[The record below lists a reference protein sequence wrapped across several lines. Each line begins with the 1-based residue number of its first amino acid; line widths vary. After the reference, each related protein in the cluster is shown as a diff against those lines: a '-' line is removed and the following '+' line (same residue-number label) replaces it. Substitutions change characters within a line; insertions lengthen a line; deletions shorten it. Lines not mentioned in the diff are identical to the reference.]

1 MDLLLIAGGFIA
13 LLIGGE
19 TLVSGAVAIARR
31 LHIPPMVIGL
41 TLVGFGTSTP
51 ELLTSVHAALIGAPG
66 VAVGNVVGSNI
77 ANILLILGLA
87 ALLWPISVN
96 ARRFRND
103 ALFLLGA
110 AILAAALMAQGQIG
124 LTAGVLMLAGL
135 AVFLLVT
142 FRSQGQHDHAPQ
154 DDTPLR
160 PTWQG
165 LALFV
170 FGLAVTLLGARWLV
184 SGAVGLAQAMGV
196 SDTLIGLTVVAVGT
210 SLPELVTSVVAARRQ
225 HSDVA
230 FGNIVGSN
238 IFNIFGILGV
248 TAVIKPMPVPETILH
263 LDMWVMLAATG
274 ALIAAAVTG
283 RGVSRRE
290 GALLLAGY
298 GAYLAVLI
306 AQAL

>member
-1 MDLLLIAGGFIA
+1 MDFLLVAGGFIA

-51 ELLTSVHAALIGAPG
+51 ELLTSVHAALIGSPG

-87 ALLWPISVN
+87 ALLWPISVQ

-103 ALFLLGA
+103 ALFLIGSA
-110 AILAAALMAQGQIG
+110 ALAALLMARGDIG
-124 LTAGVLMLAGL
+124 LVAGLVLLAGL
-135 AVFLLVT
+135 ALFLLVT
-142 FRSQGQHDHAPQ
+142 FRSQHDHAPE
-154 DDTPLR
+154 DETPPR
-160 PTWQG
+160 PTWQAVG
-165 LALFV
+165 LFV
-170 FGLAVTLLGARWLV
+170 FGLSVTLLGARWLV
-184 SGAVGLAQAMGV
+184 SGAVGLAQGMGV
-196 SDTLIGLTVVAVGT
+196 SDAVIGLTVVAVGT
-210 SLPELVTSVVAARRQ
+210 SLPELMTSVIAARRK
-225 HSDVA
+225 HSELA

-248 TAVIKPMPVPETILH
+248 TAAIQPMSVPETILQF
-263 LDMWVMLAATG
+263 DMWVMIVATL

-290 GALLLAGY
+290 GAVLLAGY

-306 AQAL
+306 SQAL